1 MYNMHCFACPQF
13 VKIYE
18 SRNVDLYAELF
29 LQTQTDLN
37 TEIEIRI
44 NTHTLSHTHGY
55 QKKKHAM
62 PCHAIQ
68 TDSIHTDMHTEI

>member
-55 QKKKHAM
+55 KKKHAM

>member
-1 MYNMHCFACPQF
+1 MYMYNMHCFACPQF

-18 SRNVDLYAELF
+18 PRNVDLYAELF

-44 NTHTLSHTHGY
+44 NTHTLTHTHRY
-55 QKKKHAM
+55 KKSMPCHAM
-62 PCHAIQ
+62 PCHA
-68 TDSIHTDMHTEI
+68 MPY